1 MKNSKNVDGMRQQS
15 KKQLRVR
22 GVVIGGA
29 HPLICLPLVAGTREE
44 LIGQASTLVELAPD
58 LVEWRVD
65 GFADVEDIAKSL
77 SALGE
82 LRGVIGELPLI
93 FTCRIDR
100 EGGMCAISQE
110 KRLELIVAA
119 IESGNIDL
127 IDIELCNGREFIDAV
142 KMHARARHVALI
154 LSYHNF
160 KETPA
165 ETFIYDK
172 LLAAYE
178 AGADIPK
185 LAVMPKDYADV
196 LVLLSASNRA
206 RNSAIDGPL
215 VTMSMGEQG
224 AITRLAGGLFGS
236 DITFAVGKASSA
248 PGQIPIAEMR
258 TGMAVLFGVR

>member
-1 MKNSKNVDGMRQQS
+1 MRQQS
-15 KKQLRVR
+15 KKQLRIR

-29 HPLICLPLVAGTREE
+29 HPLICLPLVAGTKEE
-44 LIGQASTLVELAPD
+44 LIGQASMLVELAPD
-58 LVEWRVD
+58 LLEWRVD
-65 GFADVEDIAKSL
+65 GFTEVEDVTKNLAAL
-77 SALGE
+77 SE
-82 LRGVIGELPLI
+82 LRSIIGEIPLI
-93 FTCRIDR
+93 FTCRIDQ
-100 EGGMCAISQE
+100 EGGMCRISQE
-110 KRLELIVAA
+110 KRLELMVAA

-142 KMHARARHVALI
+142 KMHAQARHVALI

-172 LLAAYE
+172 LLAAYN

-196 LVLLSASNRA
+196 LTLFYATNRA
-206 RNSAIDGPL
+206 RNSTIDAPL

-224 AITRLAGGLFGS
+224 AVTRLAGGLFGS

-258 TGMAVLFGVR
+258 SGMAVLFGVR

>member
-1 MKNSKNVDGMRQQS
+1 MRQQS
-15 KKQLRVR
+15 KKQLQIR
-22 GVVIGGA
+22 GVLIGGT
-29 HPLICLPLVAGTREE
+29 HPLICLPLVAGSKEE
-44 LIGQASTLVELAPD
+44 LISQASVLVELVPD
-58 LVEWRVD
+58 LLEWRVD
-65 GFADVEDIAKSL
+65 GFTEVEDVAKSL
-77 SALGE
+77 AALSE
-82 LRGVIGELPLI
+82 LRSIIGEIPLI

-100 EGGMCAISQE
+100 EGGLRKISQD

-119 IESGNIDL
+119 IESGNTDL
-127 IDIELCNGREFIDAV
+127 IDIELCNGREFIDVV
-142 KMHARARHVALI
+142 KMHTQAQAQRVALI

-160 KETPA
+160 KETPD

-178 AGADIPK
+178 AGSDIPK

-196 LVLLSASNRA
+196 LTLLSATNRA
-206 RNSAIDGPL
+206 RNSAIDAPL

-224 AITRLAGGLFGS
+224 AVTRLAGGLFGS

-258 TGMAVLFGVR
+258 SGMAVLFGVR

>member
-1 MKNSKNVDGMRQQS
+1 MRQQS
-15 KKQLRVR
+15 KKQLRIKN
-22 GVVIGGA
+22 VVIGGV
-29 HPLICLPLVAGTREE
+29 HPLICLPLVAGTKEE
-44 LIGQASTLVELAPD
+44 LMGQASMLVELAPD
-58 LVEWRVD
+58 LVEWRID
-65 GFADVEDIAKSL
+65 GFTEVEDVAKSL
-77 SALGE
+77 AALSELRSILGE
-82 LRGVIGELPLI
+82 IPLI
-93 FTCRIDR
+93 FTCRIDQ
-100 EGGMCAISQE
+100 EGGIRKVSQE
-110 KRLELIVAA
+110 RRLELMVAA
-119 IESGNIDL
+119 IASGNIDL
-127 IDIELCNGREFIDAV
+127 IDIELRNGREFIDAV
-142 KMHARARHVALI
+142 KIHAQAQRVALI

-165 ETFIYDK
+165 ETFIYNK

-196 LVLLSASNRA
+196 LVLLSATNRA
-206 RNSAIDGPL
+206 RNSTIDTPL

-224 AITRLAGGLFGS
+224 AVTRLAGGLFGS

>member
-1 MKNSKNVDGMRQQS
+1 MRQQS
-15 KKQLRVR
+15 KKQLRIKN
-22 GVVIGGA
+22 VVIGGV

-44 LIGQASTLVELAPD
+44 LMGQASMLVGLAPD
-58 LVEWRVD
+58 LVEWRID
-65 GFADVEDIAKSL
+65 GFAEVEDVAKSL
-77 SALGE
+77 TALSE
-82 LRGVIGELPLI
+82 LRGILGEIPLI
-93 FTCRIDR
+93 FTCRIDQ
-100 EGGMCAISQE
+100 EGGMRKISQE

-127 IDIELCNGREFIDAV
+127 IDIELCNGLEFIDAV
-142 KMHARARHVALI
+142 KIHTQAQARVALV

-160 KETPA
+160 KETPD
-165 ETFIYDK
+165 ETFIYNK

-196 LVLLSASNRA
+196 LILLSATNRA
-206 RNSAIDGPL
+206 RNSAIDAPL

-224 AITRLAGGLFGS
+224 AVTRLAGGLFGS

-258 TGMAVLFGVR
+258 SGMAVLFGVR